1 MGVWKNR
8 RKGADGK
15 GAGGD
20 AGKGGASSVG
30 AGGGLFDGMD
40 SGEGAGSGPSD
51 EADMERDIEYLLGDG
66 PDGEDAERGAAAGA
80 GTSASALA
88 DSDGA
93 ESAAGVVAGP
103 DAAAG
108 SASPE
113 AAGDAAIGSDA
124 AAPTDAEVSAAAK
137 QIASSALAGLGV
149 DIIEISRME
158 NVLARNPH
166 FKERVFSQ
174 MERDYCESKPNPT
187 VHYALCFAA
196 KEAVLKALGT
206 GFKGMGLTDVQVAHD
221 SNGKP
226 SAVLSGNAKKLADE
240 QQIAEVFLSLS
251 YTHTTGV
258 ASAVAAREENIPP
271 KSDAE
276 ENKQKLDAQF
286 KRMKQMLDEIDEK
299 LDVLEGRGQTG
310 GKQAGDR

>member
-8 RKGADGK
+8 RRGTGGNAD
-15 GAGGD
+15 GGD
-20 AGKGGASSVG
+20 AGRGAGGVG
-30 AGGGLFDGMD
+30 AGAGLFDDMD
-40 SGEGAGSGPSD
+40 SGEDAGDGPSD
-51 EADMERDIEYLLGDG
+51 EADMEKDIEYLLGDG
-66 PDGEDAERGAAAGA
+66 PDGGDEERGAAAGA
-80 GTSASALA
+80 SSDPSANVA
-88 DSDGA
+88 SDGA
-93 ESAAGVVAGP
+93 ADP
-103 DAAAG
+103 AAAASPD
-108 SASPE
+108 SAS
-113 AAGDAAIGSDA
+113 
-124 AAPTDAEVSAAAK
+124 PTDAEVSVAAK

-158 NVLARNPH
+158 KVLARNPH

-226 SAVLSGNAKKLADE
+226 SAVLSGNARKLADE

-299 LDVLEGRGQTG
+299 LDVLEGNGQAG
-310 GKQAGDR
+310 GKQVGDR